1 MIVLQL
7 RYMMNGIECSGT
19 VKTLKI
25 NKDFALFQILRAAA
39 KNAKRPISSD
49 LVTIKVEGKLEDGTK
64 VDVYDSLSF
73 VLGDGDVIQGG
84 NFWIIK

>member
-19 VKTLKI
+19 VKTEM
-25 NKDFALFQILRAAA
+25 NKDFAFFQILRAAA

-84 NFWIIK
+84 NFWIFK

>member
-1 MIVLQL
+1 MQVVQYRL
-7 RYMMNGIECSGT
+7 
-19 VKTLKI
+19 
-25 NKDFALFQILRAAA
+25 NKDVFFFQILRAAA

-49 LVTIKVEGKLEDGTK
+49 LVTIKVEGELEDGTK

-84 NFWIIK
+84 NIFYFKMILVDVSFTTVF

>member
-1 MIVLQL
+1 
-7 RYMMNGIECSGT
+7 MNGIECSGT
-19 VKTLKI
+19 VKTYMWI
-25 NKDFALFQILRAAA
+25 NKDFAFFQILRAAA

-84 NFWIIK
+84 NFWIIKWH